1 MADEASD
8 ALLVDRDAAR
18 PSLDSLG
25 DSGVTCV
32 PDGLEDDAEEV
43 ESERVMTLVTAEGP
57 PDDSLAGS
65 TAPPATGRGPPD
77 DGTRDD
83 KVATRPEEPFR
94 RTIVPVEVLRPA

>member
-1 MADEASD
+1 MLADKASD

-25 DSGVTCV
+25 DSGEGCV

-57 PDDSLAGS
+57 PDDSLTES
-65 TAPPATGRGPPD
+65 TAPPATGGPPD
-77 DGTRDD
+77 DGTRD

-94 RTIVPVEVLRPA
+94 RTIVPVDVLRPA